1 MDRRDWLVTLVQRYP
16 TVCRAV
22 SYLVFGPAPAA
33 RVVALVVPTVV
44 EVVVDVGLLMRI
56 SCLPMQY
63 GKISMRF
70 CSVIMTKLGQAG
82 DRFGHYHRLQ
92 R

>member
-33 RVVALVVPTVV
+33 RVVALVVPPVV
-44 EVVVDVGLLMRI
+44 EVVVDVGLLM
-56 SCLPMQY
+56 
-63 GKISMRF
+63 
-70 CSVIMTKLGQAG
+70 
-82 DRFGHYHRLQ
+82 DDE
-92 R
+92 